1 MSAPALVTEHLGFD
15 EKLAEAQLSHASKE
29 QHGRAYDRTSFLA
42 QRRVMMEAYSQFLV
56 QLQEGGA
63 IVVPLIAGAKV

>member
-1 MSAPALVTEHLGFD
+1 M
-15 EKLAEAQLSHASKE
+15 SHASKE

-56 QLQEGGA
+56 QLQKGRA
-63 IVVPLIAGAKV
+63 NVVPMLVKAKV